1 MVNRDNVLINKA
13 IKRYNYNEK
22 IEIDRDKD
30 GFLRSYKNFTDK
42 DTLKKYTHIIYGVLE
57 GIPYSTHIVAKNL
70 LFQEDENCW
79 KYFERTALFW
89 TMSHI
94 NDPFIDHIKAALEY
108 SLYLERND
116 LIEILLKKAEEYLN
130 RDEYKTNKDY
140 KNQKVY
146 PSTQLIHFLLE
157 KWLGKNPIKDRVL
170 QYGSGYGIYQRL
182 IDNWD
187 DLSKIE
193 STYWDE
199 LCEYHLKGLSLE
211 KEDDY
216 KTEEFLAS
224 GLVPMEL
231 INIIK
236 VRKKLGL
243 DTPVITHELFKTPMA
258 KEPQI
263 PTGYKDDLDVK
274 YQLVKKAVD
283 TKKKW
288 TIDEIVSELKS
299 QFGEDVDLFL

>member
-1 MVNRDNVLINKA
+1 M
-13 IKRYNYNEK
+13 
-22 IEIDRDKD
+22 DR
-30 GFLRSYKNFTDK
+30 
-42 DTLKKYTHIIYGVLE
+42 
-57 GIPYSTHIVAKNL
+57 PA
-70 LFQEDENCW
+70 
-79 KYFERTALFW
+79 
-89 TMSHI
+89 
-94 NDPFIDHIKAALEY
+94 
-108 SLYLERND
+108 D

-130 RDEYKTNKDY
+130 LDEYKTNKDY

-146 PSTQLIHFLLE
+146 PSTQLVHFLIE
-157 KWLGKNPIKDRVL
+157 KWLSKNPVKDRVL

-199 LCEYHLKGLSLE
+199 LCEYHLDGLSLG
-211 KEDDY
+211 KEDVY

-231 INIIK
+231 INVIK
-236 VRKKLGL
+236 VRKNLGL
-243 DTPVITHELFKTPMA
+243 DIPVITHELFQTPMA

-263 PTGYKDDLDVK
+263 PTGYKDALDVK
-274 YQLVKKAVD
+274 YQLVKKTVD

-288 TIDEIVSELKS
+288 TINEVVSEIKS

>member
-1 MVNRDNVLINKA
+1 MINWSNVLIKKA
-13 IKRYNYNEK
+13 ITRYKYFEEVKDCTGPFIADYNFFASKE
-22 IEIDRDKD
+22 
-30 GFLRSYKNFTDK
+30 N
-42 DTLKKYTHIIYGVLE
+42 LKKYIFAIWTTLEGVPDCTHIA
-57 GIPYSTHIVAKNL
+57 AKNL
-70 LFQEDENCW
+70 LFQNNPDCW

-108 SLYLERND
+108 SLYVERED
-116 LIEILLKKAEEYLN
+116 LIEILLKKADEYLN

-140 KNQKVY
+140 KNQNVY
-146 PSTQLIHFLLE
+146 PSTQLVHFLIE

-170 QYGSGYGIYQRL
+170 EYGSGYGIYQRL

-187 DLSKIE
+187 DLSKID

-199 LCEYHLKGLSLE
+199 LCEYHLKGLSLK

-216 KTEEFLAS
+216 KSEEFLAS

-231 INIIK
+231 INVIK

-243 DTPVITHELFKTPMA
+243 DIPIISHELFQTPMA

-263 PTGYKDDLDVK
+263 PAGYNENLDVK
-274 YQLVKKAVD
+274 YQLVKRTVE

-288 TIDEIVSELKS
+288 TIEEVVSEIKS
-299 QFGEDVDLFL
+299 EFGEDVKLFS

>member
-258 KEPQI
+258 KEPHI

-274 YQLVKKAVD
+274 YQLVKKTVD

-288 TIDEIVSELKS
+288 AINEIVSELKS